1 MPVEAPP
8 APAVAPAAPA
18 PATSHVAIPDTSKG
32 TDSAQPPGS
41 NLNNAFADL
50 DKMATEPTL
59 EVPKTPKSPAEKS
72 GDRQR
77 AANKPKAQ
85 PASPEIDAEADE
97 EAATV
102 DSPAKPA
109 DTTKPAEAGKPDK
122 PKKPSDFLREELAKV
137 KAERDEWKTKA
148 EKPPAEDVEK
158 KTLAERLAE
167 RERKLAEYENE
178 IKFADYSKSEEYK
191 KTYEKPFFDAYGSAQ
206 NRIKGMK
213 VVSDDGTVRIAE
225 AGDFDRL
232 MKVQDEGDAA
242 NLAKELFGNAAPS
255 VMYHRQRVIDLSDAA
270 KGALEEFR
278 TKGAE
283 REKRTMED
291 GAAKQKRRAEL
302 WEKANKESDEKFPQW
317 FKPVEGDE
325 EGNALLEKGYQM
337 AFRAFS
343 GEAAKLPDET
353 RVALEANVFKRA
365 AGFGRLTHQNAKL
378 SKELA
383 EARAA
388 LKAYEESEPGKG
400 EGDGSPKAATPR
412 DDTME
417 GALERLGAR
426 AGI

>member
-1 MPVEAPP
+1 MPATTEAPP
-8 APAVAPAAPA
+8 APAAAPAAPA

-50 DKMATEPTL
+50 DKFATEPTL
-59 EVPKTPKSPAEKS
+59 DVPKTPKSPAEKS

-77 AANKPKAQ
+77 AAARTKLEPTKPAP
-85 PASPEIDAEADE
+85 PAEGAEE
-97 EAATV
+97 EAEPAKAEE
-102 DSPAKPA
+102 PAKPA
-109 DTTKPAEAGKPDK
+109 DTGKPDK
-122 PKKPSDFLREELAKV
+122 AKKPSDFLREELAKV

-148 EKPPAEDVEK
+148 EKPPAEDLEK

-167 RERKLAEYENE
+167 REKQVAEYENE

-206 NRIKGMK
+206 NRINGMK
-213 VVSDDGTVRIAE
+213 VVGDDGTVRTAE
-225 AGDFDRL
+225 TADFDRL

-242 NLAKELFGNAAPS
+242 TLAKELFGNAAPS
-255 VMYHRQRVIDLSDAA
+255 VMYHRQRVIELSEAA

-283 REKRTMED
+283 REKQSNEQRET
-291 GAAKQKRRAEL
+291 QHKRMAEL
-302 WEKANKESDEKFPQW
+302 WEKSNKESDEKFPQW

-337 AFRAFS
+337 AFRAFN
-343 GEAAKLPDET
+343 GEAAKMSPEA

-378 SKELA
+378 GKELA

-426 AGI
+426 AGL

>member
-8 APAVAPAAPA
+8 APAAAPAAPA
-18 PATSHVAIPDTSKG
+18 PAPSTSHVAIPDASKG
-32 TDSAQPPGS
+32 TDSQQPPGS

-50 DKMATEPTL
+50 DKFASEPTA
-59 EVPKTPKSPAEKS
+59 EAPTIPKSPAAKS

-77 AANKPKAQ
+77 AAARTKLEPTKPA
-85 PASPEIDAEADE
+85 PPSE
-97 EAATV
+97 EAEDV
-102 DSPAKPA
+102 EPAKAEETPKPA
-109 DTTKPAEAGKPDK
+109 DTAKPDK
-122 PKKPSDFLREELAKV
+122 SKKPSDFLREELAKV

-167 RERKLAEYENE
+167 REKQVAEYENE

-213 VVSDDGTVRIAE
+213 VVGDDGTVRTAE
-225 AGDFDRL
+225 AADFDKL
-232 MKVQDEGDAA
+232 MRVQDEGDAA
-242 NLAKELFGNAAPS
+242 TLAKELFGNAAPS
-255 VMYHRQRVIDLSDAA
+255 VMYHRQRVIELSDAA

-283 REKRTMED
+283 REKQTGEQR
-291 GAAKQKRRAEL
+291 AVQQKKLGEL
-302 WEKANKESDEKFPQW
+302 WEKMNKEADEKFPNW
-317 FKPVEGDE
+317 FKPVEGDD
-325 EGNALLEKGYQM
+325 EGNALLEKGTQL
-337 AFRAFS
+337 AIRAFNGTNLS
-343 GEAAKLPDET
+343 PEE
-353 RVALEANVFKRA
+353 RVGLESTVFKRA

-417 GALERLGAR
+417 GALERLGQR
-426 AGI
+426 AGV